1 MSEARKEFLT
11 ALDEKIS
18 GAELLLNKPEELKTK
33 LNEVKLCL
41 ESDWTAIFSTLNEF
55 PLTENEKTLLKSLIE
70 RLHLLEKR
78 VTGKLEFFDD
88 FQKYIQVSLEK

>member
-1 MSEARKEFLT
+1 MYDVRKEFLN
-11 ALDEKIS
+11 ALDDKIS
-18 GAELLLNKPEELKTK
+18 SAEILLNKPEELKIK
-33 LNEVKLCL
+33 LNEVKLSL
-41 ESDWTAIFSTLNEF
+41 ESDWTSIFSTLNEF
-55 PLTENEKTLLKSLIE
+55 PLNESEKTFLKSLIE